1 MLGFEDYSQKLKP
14 VAGKT
19 GLFEYTGCSNNDLVC
34 EDSLMRTLE
43 FAKTKDFAIL
53 SAYRAEFSK
62 QRNIERNRRLRSIL
76 NSMKLGVHQLVG
88 HWLEAPAGIEYGQ
101 AESWQLVD
109 VVERSYL
116 VVKPDNMDFRR
127 FIETISGCLMIDG
140 KA

>member
-1 MLGFEDYSQKLKP
+1 MFGFEDYSKKLTP

-19 GLFEYTGCSNNDLVC
+19 GLFEYAECSNNDLVC
-34 EDSLMRTLE
+34 EDSLMRMLE

-62 QRNIERNRRLRSIL
+62 RRNIERNRRLRSIL

-101 AESWQLVD
+101 AES
-109 VVERSYL
+109 
-116 VVKPDNMDFRR
+116 
-127 FIETISGCLMIDG
+127 G
-140 KA
+140 

>member
-19 GLFEYTGCSNNDLVC
+19 GFFEYAECSNNDLVC

-76 NSMKLGVHQLVG
+76 NSMKLGVH
-88 HWLEAPAGIEYGQ
+88 
-101 AESWQLVD
+101 
-109 VVERSYL
+109 
-116 VVKPDNMDFRR
+116 
-127 FIETISGCLMIDG
+127 
-140 KA
+140 